1 MKARTLLQ
9 VRLDTSASAEDAVAE
24 LVARTT
30 GQAASIYCDAETG
43 AVTVCAYLGAGSPTA
58 LRHRLRDGL
67 EHLRTCGLDPAP
79 GRISIRRIRREDWA
93 ESWRRHFKPFEIA
106 HRLLV
111 KPSWSRRKAG
121 PGQATLI
128 LDPGLSFG
136 TGHHP
141 TTRFCLEQIVHARH
155 TGERQSF
162 LDVGCGSGIL
172 SLAAAKLGYD
182 PVAAFDVD
190 PEAVRIAGENAR
202 RNRLAGRICLRQ
214 ADLTRLPRERVR
226 QHDVVCANLVYD
238 LLLDARARLKAWV
251 KPGGILVLAGIL
263 SHQLPLVRRA
273 YAGGGWL
280 PRAHAVQGEWES
292 LALKAPESLS

>member
-1 MKARTLLQ
+1 MKARTLLH
-9 VRLDTSASAEDAVAE
+9 VRLATSAGAEDAVAD

-30 GQAASIYCDAETG
+30 GQAPSIYCDAATG
-43 AVTVCAYLGAGSPTA
+43 AVSVSAYLGAAAPVA
-58 LRHRLRDGL
+58 LRRTLQEGL
-67 EHLRTCGLDPAP
+67 GRIRACGLDPAP

-93 ESWRRHFKPFEIA
+93 ESWRRHFKPFEIG

-111 KPSWSRRKAG
+111 KPSWSRRKAR

-141 TTRFCLEQIVHARH
+141 TTRFCLEQLVHARRP
-155 TGERQSF
+155 GERQSF

-172 SLAAAKLGYD
+172 SLAAVKLGYD
-182 PVAAFDVD
+182 PVEAFDID
-190 PEAVRIAGENAR
+190 PEAVRVAEENAR
-202 RNRLAGRICLRQ
+202 RNGLAGRICLRQ
-214 ADLTRLPRERVR
+214 ADLTRLPRHKAGK
-226 QHDVVCANLVYD
+226 HDVVCANLVHD
-238 LLLDARARLKAWV
+238 LLLAARGRLKTWV

-263 SHQLPLVRRA
+263 AHQLPRVRRA
-273 YAGGGWL
+273 YARSGWL
-280 PRAHAVQGEWES
+280 PGAHAVRGEWES